1 MQISQ
6 NWNNLSMT
14 AAWGSNIASL
24 YPGQRGREL
33 MWTQKGTPTPRLQPQ
48 SPYLR
53 HQLSLRVSPS
63 MKATDGRSDLSWALL
78 TNKVRRLSWLSLLAQ
93 GQHSLGTQNKSVFW
107 RHPDARINIL
117 SIYSPTKQSWS
128 PPGQA
133 TRKPHG
139 ADRGRHPQGHGSHS
153 ERDDEPPAAEETRAV
168 ERRRGR
174 VFSSCATPHAGR
186 RAGWEVLSPSWGC
199 PLGQPDAKGTKDGSL
214 PVSVR
219 ETLTSKF
226 LSSQDVPHSLL
237 GHSTAWFPL
246 GAKAHVCPRVFS
258 FLSLSAGRAWDSST
272 FLFTLFNFTCLQ
284 YHFYNNHKMKPS
296 SFLREKEIFHRFWR
310 QFQVSLLNG
319 LGNYFW
325 KIKTPKKCKIAVIRV
340 TALFS
345 NPSPVSKVPGERQL
359 SLSLSLTHTCAHRL
373 RVCLDVEFVEIWF
386 LK

>member
-133 TRKPHG
+133 TRKPQW
-139 ADRGRHPQGHGSHS
+139 GRQSTPPSGTQQPLREGWWATGRWGNQSCGKTPGSGFLFLCHSTRRPKGRVGGTVTQLGMSTWTARCQGYQGRIPPCVS
-153 ERDDEPPAAEETRAV
+153 ERDSYFQVPLISGCSSLTARTQHSVVSTGSKSARVPA
-168 ERRRGR
+168 
-174 VFSSCATPHAGR
+174 C
-186 RAGWEVLSPSWGC
+186 VL
-199 PLGQPDAKGTKDGSL
+199 
-214 PVSVR
+214 
-219 ETLTSKF
+219 
-226 LSSQDVPHSLL
+226 
-237 GHSTAWFPL
+237 FPL
-246 GAKAHVCPRVFS
+246 SECWEG
-258 FLSLSAGRAWDSST
+258 L
-272 FLFTLFNFTCLQ
+272 
-284 YHFYNNHKMKPS
+284 
-296 SFLREKEIFHRFWR
+296 R
-310 QFQVSLLNG
+310 QFYVFI
-319 LGNYFW
+319 YTF
-325 KIKTPKKCKIAVIRV
+325 
-340 TALFS
+340 
-345 NPSPVSKVPGERQL
+345 
-359 SLSLSLTHTCAHRL
+359 
-373 RVCLDVEFVEIWF
+373 
-386 LK
+386 